1 MSYNTMIDHLCNDMD
16 SSVEAI
22 KSTLLAWLESVR
34 LQLGAFGAMYGV
46 LVCVYL
52 IAKQVIGERL
62 APIGLLNTGTHII
75 LLGVFAAALAV
86 LISPMHK
93 RFYILYTLPGITMF
107 VIWYGVL
114 FLPFRGSAPDESKA
128 TLTVAT
134 FNIANSGVKYD
145 QGAQIVRDIAADVY
159 GFQELG
165 WLGVTDLVKKE
176 YPYQY
181 YAEPLGIGIISR
193 YPIDETTVQT
203 FGKDQITE
211 SVAVRAI
218 IELPDRKVSFYT
230 VHLKRPTVELRPLSY
245 DDQARHDGIT
255 MLVEAVKTDP
265 YPVILVCDC
274 NMSDQSEDHAKL
286 STVLRD
292 SWREVG
298 RGFGLTAPYATK
310 DTPLLLLRS
319 DYVWHSPDI
328 TALNAH
334 VWSDSSSDHLPVVA
348 QLDIGKK

>member
-1 MSYNTMIDHLCNDMD
+1 MD

-34 LQLGAFGAMYGV
+34 LQIGAFGAMYGL

-52 IAKQVIGERL
+52 LVKQTVGERL
-62 APIGLLNTGTHII
+62 SPIGFLNTGTHFI
-75 LLGVFAAALAV
+75 LLGAFAAALAV
-86 LISPMHK
+86 LVSPMHK
-93 RFYILYTLPGITMF
+93 RFYILYTLPGIILF
-107 VIWYGVL
+107 IVWYGVL
-114 FLPFRGSAPDESKA
+114 FLPLRGSAPDASKSV
-128 TLTVAT
+128 LTVAT
-134 FNIANSGVKYD
+134 FNIANSGVEYD
-145 QGAQIVRDIAADVY
+145 KGVEIVKDINADVF

-165 WLGVTDLVKKE
+165 WLGVPDMVKQE
-176 YPYQY
+176 YPYRY
-181 YAEPLGIGIISR
+181 YAQPLGIGIISR
-193 YPIDETTVQT
+193 YPIDESTVQM
-203 FGKDQITE
+203 FGKDQHVE
-211 SVAVRAI
+211 SVAVRTI

-245 DDQARHDGIT
+245 DDQARHDGIK
-255 MLVEAVKTDP
+255 MLVEAIKTDP
-265 YPVILVCDC
+265 YPVILLCDC

-298 RGFGLTAPYATK
+298 SGFGLTAPYATK
-310 DTPLLLLRS
+310 DTPLILLRS

-328 TALNAH
+328 TALNAR